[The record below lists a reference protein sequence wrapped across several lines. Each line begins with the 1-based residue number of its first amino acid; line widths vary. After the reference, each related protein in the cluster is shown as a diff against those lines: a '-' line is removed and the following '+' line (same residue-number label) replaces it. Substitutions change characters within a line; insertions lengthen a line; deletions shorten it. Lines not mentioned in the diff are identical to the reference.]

1 MIVGPNVPKLVICD
15 EQRVTQV
22 FLNLLSRILKISRL
36 CQIQVVINFDRFK
49 NNLSI
54 DIRESGAGI
63 VFQEVEIIQNEFKYI
78 KEQKK
83 PTEQGEGLAFL
94 FSEKIVQQYDGTI
107 EMSTNLEIGL
117 SLQMNMKTLTDNQ
130 FIDLPD

>member
-1 MIVGPNVPKLVICD
+1 MIIGPNVPKHVICD

-63 VFQEVEIIQNEFKYI
+63 VFQEVEII
-78 KEQKK
+78 
-83 PTEQGEGLAFL
+83 
-94 FSEKIVQQYDGTI
+94 
-107 EMSTNLEIGL
+107 
-117 SLQMNMKTLTDNQ
+117 
-130 FIDLPD
+130 